1 MFRFIGIII
10 FPRKKRAT
18 RKIEEPCL
26 LNDDKLPKHV
36 KGWIRQEINAI
47 NRKYKNKNGR
57 IKKYI
62 RTPKGYDLAH
72 YRGMESAKGYDYR
85 YSHLNYT
92 SNHRLQHKYDGY
104 GIKNKNIGEL

>member
-1 MFRFIGIII
+1 MTTN
-10 FPRKKRAT
+10 FPSMLKGGLDKRLMPS
-18 RKIEEPCL
+18 IE
-26 LNDDKLPKHV
+26 N
-36 KGWIRQEINAI
+36 I
-47 NRKYKNKNGR
+47 KNKNGR

-62 RTPKGYDLAH
+62 RNPKEYDLAH